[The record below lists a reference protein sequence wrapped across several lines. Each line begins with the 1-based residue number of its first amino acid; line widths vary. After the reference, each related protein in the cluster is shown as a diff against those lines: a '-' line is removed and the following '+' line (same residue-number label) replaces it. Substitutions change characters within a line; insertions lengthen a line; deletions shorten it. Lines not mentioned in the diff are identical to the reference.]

1 MSLKKYLRRLGLS
14 RGQSAME
21 YFILLAVVTSF
32 AIIGSSKL
40 FTQARDTAEK
50 YTNAATNVMA
60 PETE

>member
-1 MSLKKYLRRLGLS
+1 
-14 RGQSAME
+14 ME

-40 FTQARDTAEK
+40 FTRARDTAEK
-50 YTNAATNVMA
+50 YTNAAANVMA